1 MEWFTES
8 DEDEMETQDAE
19 DEGKGVVSRLK
30 SGQDTLKFDSNQ
42 RVFCPLCSNRDP
54 KNDLYVLWQHCEG
67 VRKSGEVKKLPKEHG
82 ELARHVAE
90 DILNLPQDAP
100 AREVSAASNKY
111 NNSLPSKRRADE
123 FQPEFDCVVKTSK
136 VFVPEVDSHADDP
149 LQIMWPPS
157 VLVWSASQARSTCIT
172 RSEKVVEWIKARGG
186 GEISRS
192 AVVTLGF
199 GPKGPSGSALVSF
212 PDSLEG
218 FLQAVW
224 LWEPRG
230 GEDSAAVGLQE
241 QVQAREVLE
250 EGPQPAQEPEVDAAQ
265 GAGGERHLGGKAGA
279 ALEHRQGDHEAAGD
293 PRQVL
298 GREVLQ
304 DVRPDIEAARGDAED
319 EEQLEEEFKKKEEE
333 QSQMIAKLK
342 EEHEKHAMALSRQTE
357 EMAKRFEELKI
368 EQSEQQ
374 MEFLQQHEEN
384 LKKLEER
391 YLKEKMSL
399 IQQKDAE
406 LAKLAEQESR
416 WKHKATAE
424 ELRAREKELGQNK
437 LRRKLKEEQDSKVE
451 RVLSMVRKHMEEDFK
466 RREADLR
473 NEVQET
479 KEDSEYYSSLV
490 NQMAAESRAAKDE
503 VNDMKHHVIE
513 SWRNCCDVHWA
524 FGEDL
529 KPGSVVVKE
538 VGELSNDEG
547 FCKALEKHVLKKFG
561 LPPGVRLRGELP
573 EGLGNLE
580 SKFLDAQIHFAK
592 EQSRLQKSY
601 VEDGNF
607 EPWTVSEKGYELNDN
622 GMEELIKKCG
632 REVADELR
640 RVTLEIQK
648 FNSSGRYPVFKLW
661 NKAEGREATPTE
673 VVEAMHA
680 RGEEMQE
687 RIEELEE
694 VLREK
699 TRPKKGNAMGR
710 AAREAEAEVEVEDE
724 RAQHGNLLSR
734 GLASPRLVS
743 LFPAPFRSLGE
754 RGEMGTTA
762 A

>member
-1 MEWFTES
+1 M
-8 DEDEMETQDAE
+8 DQG
-19 DEGKGVVSRLK
+19 EGRRRDQPVGR
-30 SGQDTLKFDSNQ
+30 
-42 RVFCPLCSNRDP
+42 RDP
-54 KNDLYVLWQHCEG
+54 R
-67 VRKSGEVKKLPKEHG
+67 VR
-82 ELARHVAE
+82 
-90 DILNLPQDAP
+90 
-100 AREVSAASNKY
+100 
-111 NNSLPSKRRADE
+111 
-123 FQPEFDCVVKTSK
+123 
-136 VFVPEVDSHADDP
+136 
-149 LQIMWPPS
+149 
-157 VLVWSASQARSTCIT
+157 
-172 RSEKVVEWIKARGG
+172 
-186 GEISRS
+186 
-192 AVVTLGF
+192 
-199 GPKGPSGSALVSF
+199 
-212 PDSLEG
+212 
-218 FLQAVW
+218 
-224 LWEPRG
+224 
-230 GEDSAAVGLQE
+230 
-241 QVQAREVLE
+241 
-250 EGPQPAQEPEVDAAQ
+250 AQ
-265 GAGGERHLGGKAGA
+265 GAERQ
-279 ALEHRQGDHEAAGD
+279 R
-293 PRQVL
+293 PRVL
-298 GREVLQ
+298 PGL
-304 DVRPDIEAARGDAED
+304 ARGLPPGGVALGNLVVEKIPPQWASKNKFRLEKYSKKVLNLHRSQKSMLHKVQAENVIS
-319 EEQLEEEFKKKEEE
+319 EAKQEQLSSTVKETTRQLEILAKSSDEKFSRMSDQISKLHEETQRMKNSYEEEFKKKEEE

-699 TRPKKGNAMGR
+699 TRPKKGNAMRTRSQRGR
-710 AAREAEAEVEVEDE
+710 
-724 RAQHGNLLSR
+724 GR
-734 GLASPRLVS
+734 G
-743 LFPAPFRSLGE
+743 
-754 RGEMGTTA
+754 RG
-762 A
+762 